1 MVKLKITCSVR
12 SEVILQRRLEF
23 EADNKK
29 FAFEVDGTGVWTA
42 ITITAGIKDPSK
54 VRWGTE
60 PVKGS
65 LAPNQAPYKVV
76 GEFEPG
82 LFEGVIADVQSLESA
97 LSLYMP
103 LRQINWR
110 YPEMEV
116 LFEEGEART
125 LGHLGAARF
134 NRGTIPPQKIPEQT
148 FVGVVGIGLRAHDM
162 TVVTSFWREGESDWV
177 AGEFIN
183 AFFNYYFVLEGLYG
197 NRKTKNRQIEAEML
211 KSPGLLAQIEKF
223 TSGGHPVQHLQQLAK
238 MLEVTSAPT
247 ASDLVNLLVLT
258 RGKLHH
264 FQNDPKR
271 AQGSPL
277 VHDKYEGIAYLAR
290 QLAHGS
296 LLELTR
302 TIAPVAFGRAAP

>member
-1 MVKLKITCSVR
+1 MKLKITCAVR

-23 EADNKK
+23 EADGKK
-29 FAFEVDGTGVWTA
+29 FAFEVDGKGVWTA
-42 ITITAGIKDPSK
+42 ITITADIKDPSK

-60 PVKGS
+60 PVEGS
-65 LAPNQAPYKVV
+65 LAPQQAPYRVV

-82 LFEGVIADVQSLESA
+82 LFEGVVADVQCLESA

-103 LRQINWR
+103 VRQIDWR

-116 LFEEGEART
+116 LFEDGEARM

-134 NRGTIPPQKIPEQT
+134 SRGRIPPQKIPEQT
-148 FVGVVGIGLRAHDM
+148 FVAVVGIGLRAHDI
-162 TVVTSFWREGESDWV
+162 TVVTSFWREGEDDWV

-197 NRKTKNRQIEAEML
+197 NKKTQNRHIEAEML
-211 KSPGLLAQIEKF
+211 KSPGLLTQIDKF
-223 TSGGHPVQHLQQLAK
+223 THADHPVQHLKQLAR
-238 MLEVTSAPT
+238 MLRVTKAPT
-247 ASDLVNLLVLT
+247 ASDLIRLLVST

-264 FQNDPKR
+264 FQNNSNR
-271 AQGSPL
+271 EQGSPL
-277 VHDKYEGIAYLAR
+277 AHDNYEGIGYLAR

-296 LLELTR
+296 LLELTG
-302 TIAPVAFGRAAP
+302 TIIPVAFGSAVI